1 MRKSLLALGV
11 FALVGLAAAEPRHPL
26 WPPKDYALCYGSW
39 TPEMVTRAHEFD
51 LVVVHPGEDFDNLTP
66 ELVSQ
71 LKRGKDG
78 QAGTADDVIVLAY
91 VTIGEDDRP
100 PAGPPRPG
108 AGPSFYTNKTWRQ
121 AKTGYPTR
129 FLDQVAYQFQKNGE
143 RQYGED
149 GKPITAPGQDGIPDE
164 NGVWGSYYVNA
175 GDPEWQGLVLSRMAR
190 LEKEQGVD
198 GFFLDTLD
206 TASPWGNYSYS
217 QPQMASM
224 LRAIRKAHPHRLILA
239 NRGMFLIETHP
250 QDFAPNI
257 DGLLFESLYCI
268 WDWGAKKGVVSP
280 WATGD
285 YQYLKSPVLPASRQA
300 PGFHMFYVNYLDPA
314 QPDFYPLMHAVE
326 DLLGRQGLSNYV
338 SDPLLQGLA
347 APLSEL
353 FPENGPPPPELGNL
367 SLQEL
372 PLGRFRLSY
381 EVNGPGQLGKDLFLD
396 VRLAREKKPAAE
408 IPLLEPVM
416 VDYSRAGVVE
426 GVGLE
431 KGTPYTVYARVVGK
445 ARSCRTPY
453 LEVGFT
459 TATGPQPAQI
469 EELTAATRESS
480 VELAWKA
487 SPTNSYRIYQ
497 GSAPDK
503 LQPVA
508 TTSSTHYRVN
518 GLTNNQPVYFS
529 VTAVDSAARE
539 GALCK
544 PVLTRAEDCTPPSSP
559 GQVKVDLVGGE
570 ATVSW
575 SAIPDGKTYKV
586 YCLARGEKYRIPL
599 RVAAPDTSVK
609 LGKLAK
615 GQYQLWV
622 TAVDEA
628 GNESRRNQLVDMNLK

>member
-1 MRKSLLALGV
+1 MRKTLLV
-11 FALVGLAAAEPRHPL
+11 LAALINTLGASAEPRHPR

-39 TPEMVTRAHEFD
+39 TPEMVTRAHDFD
-51 LVVVHPGEDFDNLTP
+51 LVVVHPGEDFDNLSP
-66 ELVSQ
+66 ELVGQ
-71 LKRGKDG
+71 MKRGRDG

-108 AGPSFYTNKTWRQ
+108 AGPSFYLNKTWRQ
-121 AKTGYPTR
+121 AKAGYPTR
-129 FLDQVAYQFQKNGE
+129 FLDQVAYQFEKNGE
-143 RQYGED
+143 RRYGEN
-149 GKPITAPGQDGIPDE
+149 GKPVTLPGQDGVPDE

-175 GDPEWQGLVLSRMAR
+175 GDPEWQRLVLSRMAR
-190 LEKEQGVD
+190 LEKDLAVD

-224 LRAIRKAHPHRLILA
+224 LRAIRKAHPARLILA
-239 NRGMFLIETHP
+239 NRGMFLLESHP

-268 WDWGAKKGVVSP
+268 WDWGARKGVVSP
-280 WATGD
+280 WAVGD
-285 YQYLKSPVLPASRQA
+285 YQYLKNPVLPASQQK

-314 QPDFYPLMHAVE
+314 QPDFYPLMHAIE

-338 SDPLLQGLA
+338 SDPLLQGLVE
-347 APLSEL
+347 PISRL
-353 FPENGPPPPELGNL
+353 FPEQGAPPPELGNL

-372 PLGRFRLSY
+372 PLGRFQLSY
-381 EVNGPGQLGKDLFLD
+381 QLSGGELGKDLFLD
-396 VRLAREKKPAAE
+396 VRLAREKRPAAE
-408 IPLLEPVM
+408 IPLLEPVL
-416 VDYSRAGVVE
+416 VDTSRPGSVE

-431 KGTPYTVYARVVGK
+431 KGTTYTVYARAVGK

-453 LEVGFT
+453 LEVSFT
-459 TATGPQPAQI
+459 TATGPQPAQVQ
-469 EELTAATRESS
+469 ELTAATLDSS
-480 VELAWKA
+480 VELAWKDGQ
-487 SPTNSYRIYQ
+487 PNRYRIYQ
-497 GSAPDK
+497 GPAPDK
-503 LQPVA
+503 LKPVA
-508 TTSSTHYRVN
+508 DTSARRYRIT

-529 VTAVDSAARE
+529 VSPIDSAQRE

-559 GQVKVDLVGGE
+559 AQVQFDVSAAGV
-570 ATVSW
+570 TVNW
-575 SAIPDGKTYKV
+575 SPTPDTKTYKV

-599 RVAAPDTSVK
+599 RVAAPETQVS
-609 LGKLAK
+609 LGKLPR

-622 TAVDEA
+622 TSVDEA
-628 GNESRRNQLVDMNLK
+628 GNESRRNQLVDMALK